1 MAYGIFLDQ
10 GLNKYTLCRQAD
22 SSVPS
27 GSPKVVTFKL
37 KGAGYSPF
45 KALGKKSVPFLD
57 FILDFIAVQ
66 FAVLHLIA
74 QLCLTLCDTMDCSP
88 PGSFLHGILQA
99 RILEWVT
106 IPFSRGSS
114 QLRDRTWVSCT
125 AGIFFTV

>member
-66 FAVLHLIA
+66 FAVLHLVA

-88 PGSFLHGILQA
+88 PGSSVHGSLQA
-99 RILEWVT
+99 KILEWVA
-106 IPFSRGSS
+106 IPFSRDSS
-114 QLRDRTWVSCT
+114 
-125 AGIFFTV
+125 

>member
-66 FAVLHLIA
+66 FAVLHLVA